1 MFTSIVVALDLER
14 AGDRSLPIAGSL
26 SALTDVSVE
35 LLTVQSP
42 GMSASADLVELHR
55 RAIANDWPV
64 DSCTVL
70 QGNDPASV
78 IADHVNARPGALL
91 IMSTTAKSPLKRQF
105 LGSVSEGVL
114 SRVGGPVLLVGPRVP
129 ADTDLSRPTL
139 VACVDS
145 TDAAKRAL
153 PVITAWVH
161 TFKSA
166 SPWVVEVLPAPLDGF
181 GVGREHGGVG
191 LR

>member
-42 GMSASADLVELHR
+42 GMSDVGRPGRVASPRHRQRLAGGLVHGPPGQRSGQGDR
-55 RAIANDWPV
+55 RSRQRSTRRP
-64 DSCTVL
+64 
-70 QGNDPASV
+70 
-78 IADHVNARPGALL
+78 ADHVDDCKVAVEA
-91 IMSTTAKSPLKRQF
+91 QF

-166 SPWVVEVLPAPLDGF
+166 SPWVVEVLPAPLERVRRGPRD
-181 GVGREHGGVG
+181 GGVG